1 MTFSGLDGGE
11 GKEGGMVLLEEVVEW
26 TDGGRAARGRELI
39 RAYWGRLS
47 IVEKSEE
54 ERADGGNS

>member
-39 RAYWGRLS
+39 RARLS

>member
-39 RAYWGRLS
+39 RAY
-47 IVEKSEE
+47 
-54 ERADGGNS
+54 